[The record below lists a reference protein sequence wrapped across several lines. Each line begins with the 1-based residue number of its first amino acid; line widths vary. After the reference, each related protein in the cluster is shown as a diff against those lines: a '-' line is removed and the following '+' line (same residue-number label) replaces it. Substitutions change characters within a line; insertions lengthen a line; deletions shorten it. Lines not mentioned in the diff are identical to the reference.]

1 MLIAMEIINKMRRLY
16 VVLGNAATG
25 LILWLAALLLLSV
38 TEVKTES
45 FKANPFVSYTFF
57 VF

>member
-1 MLIAMEIINKMRRLY
+1 MRRLY
-16 VVLGNAATG
+16 TVLANAATAT
-25 LILWLAALLLLSV
+25 ILWLAALLVLSV
-38 TEVKTES
+38 TEVRTEQ

>member
-1 MLIAMEIINKMRRLY
+1 MRRLY
-16 VVLGNAATG
+16 VVLGNAAISV
-25 LILWLAALLLLSV
+25 ILWIAALLVLSM